1 MDRIDRNGSPGQEE
15 VLEELSQSS
24 PIHSID
30 NIQVIINVERLVR
43 DAIILLLKMKIVVT
57 NKIMNS

>member
-24 PIHSID
+24 PIHSIN
-30 NIQVIINVERLVR
+30 NIQVTSKRTFGIFDWLEE
-43 DAIILLLKMKIVVT
+43 VT
-57 NKIMNS
+57 H